1 MDMFESILW
10 RHSRLWTRLGLEMER
25 AISPEEDGTLAD
37 LFLQKV
43 GWCNELLDEM
53 DAIVEKDVFVSHRV
67 ALQFLSGTT
76 DLMDTLNY
84 VRKVA
89 IGRMSRFS
97 MEATADDYAAFATFL
112 DDIKAASLRVFAQ
125 ASAAVAVLR
134 RP

>member
-1 MDMFESILW
+1 MNIFESILW
-10 RHSRLWTRLGLEMER
+10 RHSRLWTKLGLEMER
-25 AISPEEDGTLAD
+25 AISPEGDGTLAV

-43 GWCNELLDEM
+43 GWCNELLEEM
-53 DAIVEKDVFVSHRV
+53 DAIVAKDVFVSHRV

-89 IGRMSRFS
+89 ISRMSRFS
-97 MEATADDYAAFATFL
+97 MEATERDYAALATFL
-112 DDIKAASLRVFAQ
+112 DDIEAASLRVFAQ